1 MLEAIRTQV
10 MEGAILRRPS
20 VNHLE
25 SLGALGIPFPSRL
38 SHQNHAEGHTTPLAC
53 HRPHR
58 QNHAGLGG
66 RVVRAV
72 PR

>member
-1 MLEAIRTQV
+1 MLEAIRIQV
-10 MEGAILRRPS
+10 MEGVILRRPS

-25 SLGALGIPFPSRL
+25 SPGALGIPFL
-38 SHQNHAEGHTTPLAC
+38 SPLRHQNLVEGHTTPLAC

-58 QNHAGLGG
+58 LNRASLGT